1 MPLYLLLFSAP
12 VPSERQE
19 STISGSS
26 RTIQERYGQLELL
39 ISEDSSHGT
48 HYPVELF
55 RVHAILMLE
64 DLAELVL

>member
-1 MPLYLLLFSAP
+1 
-12 VPSERQE
+12 
-19 STISGSS
+19 
-26 RTIQERYGQLELL
+26 LL
-39 ISEDSSHGT
+39 ISEDGSHGT